1 MGIATG
7 GKRSILHIQEC
18 CRFHYESD
26 GKKESERIM
35 RILIAEDNPVNQKL
49 IELICRRKGYDTLI
63 VPNGEAAVE
72 AVSSGGFG
80 LVLMDIMMPRMDG
93 IEATRRIRSL
103 PAPLGDTPIYAITAF
118 ASEENRTNCHERIPD
133 QAVPSGRSGADHRQ
147 CPGLSRYFGASRG
160 TPRRRVL
167 IRAAPGRFRHYS
179 AGWPGA
185 AGRSAPMSASSAA
198 VWRRAR

>member
-118 ASEENRTNCHERIPD
+118 VSEENRTNCHAVGMNGFLTKPFRPADLVQIIASVLGSPDILALPGER
-133 QAVPSGRSGADHRQ
+133 
-147 CPGLSRYFGASRG
+147 
-160 TPRRRVL
+160 
-167 IRAAPGRFRHYS
+167 
-179 AGWPGA
+179 PGA
-185 AGRSAPMSASSAA
+185 AS
-198 VWRRAR
+198 

>member
-103 PAPLGDTPIYAITAF
+103 PAPLGDTPIYAIT
-118 ASEENRTNCHERIPD
+118 SM
-133 QAVPSGRSGADHRQ
+133 PSLPS
-147 CPGLSRYFGASRG
+147 L
-160 TPRRRVL
+160 PRKT
-167 IRAAPGRFRHYS
+167 APIVMPS
-179 AGWPGA
+179 A
-185 AGRSAPMSASSAA
+185 
-198 VWRRAR
+198 